1 MNKKVIGI
9 IIAIILIAVAGVSV
23 YVLTKGN
30 SADVQRTEKKETVES
45 YTLKVEDK
53 EIKLGEVFSREKCG
67 QELQYSEVASCAFD
81 GLDKTYTY
89 ENYEITTGEKDKI
102 ISIYFI
108 DEGVSTTEG
117 VKITDSYDKMVQVYG
132 NNLKNEGNKYIY
144 TKGNTSIEFMVDN
157 EVITGIEY
165 IYNN

>member
-9 IIAIILIAVAGVSV
+9 IIAIIVIAVVGAGV
-23 YVLTKGN
+23 YMLTRGD
-30 SADVQRTEKKETVES
+30 SSDVQKTDKKGTVES
-45 YTLKVEDK
+45 YALKVDNK

-89 ENYEITTGEKDKI
+89 ENYEIKTGSQDKI
-102 ISIYFI
+102 TSIYFI

-132 NNLKNEGNKYIY
+132 NNFKNDGNKYAY
-144 TKGNTSIEFMVDN
+144 TKGNASIEFMVEN

-165 IYNN
+165 VYNN

>member
-9 IIAIILIAVAGVSV
+9 IIAIILIVIVGVSV
-23 YVLTKGN
+23 YMLTRGN
-30 SADVQRTEKKETVES
+30 SADVQKTEKKETQEA
-45 YTLKVEDK
+45 YALKVNNK

-81 GLDKTYTY
+81 GLDKKYTY

-102 ISIYFI
+102 TSIYFI

-117 VKITDSYDKMVQVYG
+117 AKITDSYDKMVQVYG
-132 NNLKNEGNKYIY
+132 NNFKNEGNKYTY
-144 TKGNTSIEFMVDN
+144 TKGDTSIEFMVEN
-157 EVITGIEY
+157 EVIVGIEY
-165 IYNN
+165 IYK